1 MEAFYGRRNDHII
14 EGPSGTVLK
23 MRWLDPSPFDMGD
36 SIIEKDDTHV
46 QEPMNT
52 TEYIRAHHISKW
64 YRDKLF

>member
-1 MEAFYGRRNDHII
+1 
-14 EGPSGTVLK
+14 

-36 SIIEKDDTHV
+36 SIIQKDDTHV